1 MYHALIWLLA
11 IEVLGL
17 IVFPLTFSLFRRLP
31 DRGIIFSKL
40 LGLLL
45 GSYLLWVL
53 GLAHILPNTQYS
65 ILLVLAVVAVAS
77 GLVARRNLPE
87 ILAFV
92 RRERV
97 PLVTAELVFLGLY
110 FVWLSVVA
118 FSPAINHTEQ
128 PMDFAFLNAILKS
141 RFFPPEDP
149 WLAGHSISYYYFGHF
164 MMAFLTKLTSIP
176 SSVSYNL
183 SIALIAALLGAGA
196 YSLAYNMIRL
206 SGATLKAAV
215 LFALAAPVFIVLL
228 GNLEGVVELVH
239 ARGWGSEGFW
249 SWLSI
254 KGLESPLSGSSSV
267 FPDGHFWWWRATRVI
282 DTVVD
287 GKSLDYTIHEF
298 PYFSFL
304 LGDLHA
310 HVSSLPFILFNLA
323 LGLNLFVSGDRLGF
337 GWLRR
342 NPWEAVII
350 SLALGSLA
358 FINIWDFPVFAAI
371 LVSLV
376 LIKAYGGSGL
386 RTARDILESIAA
398 LLPILV
404 LAVLM
409 FLPFY
414 LSFSSQ
420 ASGILPTKNAMDTR
434 PIFFF
439 MIWGLPSVVTGGF
452 LLKQIL
458 SVPGLAGRN
467 PGLLSLILIVPV
479 LPFLLWAVIKVLI
492 SPFEGGLA
500 DGLAEIGSRLGK
512 LLPAMAIVGVALY
525 SMLLRSRSE
534 DDKATTFSL
543 LPLGLAFYLL
553 LGAELFYVSDLF
565 GTRMNTVFKVY
576 YQVWLL
582 LGVVSAYGLYYV
594 CCRPAAFLAALRLPR
609 VFRLPTGLLGKSVS
623 WAWVGLI
630 VLLVAGSLY
639 YPVAAALD
647 RQKNGGGDGFDG
659 LAFLKRGSGV
669 EYDAIVWL
677 RDKAPRGRIVE
688 AVGPSYYGVE
698 RGQCCY
704 ASISA
709 STGLPT
715 LLGWKGHEEQW
726 RGRQDLFDLREQ
738 WVEQI
743 YSSTDPDEVRQLL
756 ETNEIRY
763 VYVGRRERAKYG
775 AGQLD
780 EFSFLKPVFP
790 LKPVTPGDGVV
801 IYERLQPSGVEVTQK
816 EDGSAD

>member
-31 DRGIIFSKL
+31 DRGIIFSKV

-65 ILLVLAVVAVAS
+65 VLLLLAVLALAS
-77 GLVARRNLPE
+77 GLVAWRNLPE

-97 PLVTAELVFLGLY
+97 PLLTAELVFLGLY
-110 FVWLSVVA
+110 FVLLSVVA

-128 PMDFAFLNAILKS
+128 PMDFAFLNAILQS

-183 SIALIAALLGAGA
+183 SIALTAALVGAGA

-206 SGATLKAAV
+206 SGATLKVAL

-239 ARGWGSEGFW
+239 ARGWGSDGFW
-249 SWLSI
+249 TWLSI
-254 KGLESPLSGSSSV
+254 KGLESPLSGDSSV
-267 FPDGHFWWWRATRVI
+267 FPQGFWWWFRASRVI

-287 GKSLDYTIHEF
+287 GVSKDFTITEF

-310 HVSSLPFILFNLA
+310 HVSSLPFLVFNLA

-337 GWLRR
+337 GWLR
-342 NPWEAVII
+342 NNLWEAFII
-350 SLALGSLA
+350 SLALGALA
-358 FINIWDFPVFAAI
+358 FINIWDFPIFAAL
-371 LVSLV
+371 LVGLV
-376 LIKAYGGSGL
+376 FVKAYGESAA
-386 RTARDILESIAA
+386 RTAWD
-398 LLPILV
+398 LLPNLSMLLPVLV
-404 LAVLM
+404 LAVLLY
-409 FLPFY
+409 LPFY
-414 LSFSSQ
+414 LDFSSQ
-420 ASGILPTKNAMDTR
+420 AAGILPTKDAMDTR
-434 PIFFF
+434 PLFFF
-439 MIWGLPSVVTGGF
+439 MIWGLPLVVTGTF
-452 LLKQIL
+452 LLKQIV

-467 PGLLSLILIVPV
+467 PGLLSLVLIVSV
-479 LPFLLWAVIKVLI
+479 IPFLLWALTKVLV

-500 DGLAEIGSRLGK
+500 DGLAEVGSRFGK
-512 LLPAMAIVGVALY
+512 LLPGMAVVGIAFY
-525 SMLLRSRSE
+525 SVLLRVRTAGESVT
-534 DDKATTFSL
+534 AFSL
-543 LPLGLAFYLL
+543 LPLALAFYLL
-553 LGAELFYVSDLF
+553 VGAELFYLVDLF

-576 YQVWLL
+576 YEAWLL
-582 LGVVSAYGLYYV
+582 LGVVSTYGLYYV
-594 CCRPAAFLAALRLPR
+594 CCRPVTFAANLKLPQL
-609 VFRLPTGLLGKSVS
+609 FSLPWGLLRRTVS
-623 WAWVGLI
+623 WSWVALL

-647 RQKNGGGDGFDG
+647 LKKNGGGDSLDG
-659 LAFLKRGSGV
+659 LAFLKRSNGD
-669 EYDAIVWL
+669 EYDAIIWL
-677 RDKAPRGRIVE
+677 RDEAPKGRIVE

-726 RGRQDLFDLREQ
+726 RGRQRLFDLREG
-738 WVEQI
+738 WVKQI

-756 ETNEIRY
+756 DTHDIRY

-775 AGQLD
+775 ADQLD
-780 EFSFLKPVFP
+780 GFSFLKPVFP
-790 LKPVTPGDGVV
+790 LKPVTLGDDVV
-801 IYERLQPSGVEVTQK
+801 IYEMLQPSDVEVAQK
-816 EDGSAD
+816 EDGSAS

>member
-1 MYHALIWLLA
+1 M
-11 IEVLGL
+11 
-17 IVFPLTFSLFRRLP
+17 
-31 DRGIIFSKL
+31 
-40 LGLLL
+40 
-45 GSYLLWVL
+45 
-53 GLAHILPNTQYS
+53 
-65 ILLVLAVVAVAS
+65 
-77 GLVARRNLPE
+77 
-87 ILAFV
+87 
-92 RRERV
+92 
-97 PLVTAELVFLGLY
+97 
-110 FVWLSVVA
+110 
-118 FSPAINHTEQ
+118 
-128 PMDFAFLNAILKS
+128 
-141 RFFPPEDP
+141 
-149 WLAGHSISYYYFGHF
+149 
-164 MMAFLTKLTSIP
+164 
-176 SSVSYNL
+176 
-183 SIALIAALLGAGA
+183 
-196 YSLAYNMIRL
+196 
-206 SGATLKAAV
+206 
-215 LFALAAPVFIVLL
+215 
-228 GNLEGVVELVH
+228 
-239 ARGWGSEGFW
+239 
-249 SWLSI
+249 
-254 KGLESPLSGSSSV
+254 
-267 FPDGHFWWWRATRVI
+267 
-282 DTVVD
+282 
-287 GKSLDYTIHEF
+287 
-298 PYFSFL
+298 
-304 LGDLHA
+304 
-310 HVSSLPFILFNLA
+310 
-323 LGLNLFVSGDRLGF
+323 
-337 GWLRR
+337 
-342 NPWEAVII
+342 II

-376 LIKAYGGSGL
+376 LIKAYGGSGFVL
-386 RTARDILESIAA
+386 LRDILESIAA

-479 LPFLLWAVIKVLI
+479 LPFLLWAVIKVLM

-582 LGVVSAYGLYYV
+582 PWCSIGLRSILRV
-594 CCRPAAFLAALRLPR
+594 LPAGGFPGCPEAAEG
-609 VFRLPTGLLGKSVS
+609 LPTAHRLVGEICKLGLGRPDSV
-623 WAWVGLI
+623 AG
-630 VLLVAGSLY
+630 AGSLY

-677 RDKAPRGRIVE
+677 RDKA
-688 AVGPSYYGVE
+688 
-698 RGQCCY
+698 
-704 ASISA
+704 
-709 STGLPT
+709 
-715 LLGWKGHEEQW
+715 
-726 RGRQDLFDLREQ
+726 RE
-738 WVEQI
+738 
-743 YSSTDPDEVRQLL
+743 
-756 ETNEIRY
+756 
-763 VYVGRRERAKYG
+763 GG
-775 AGQLD
+775 
-780 EFSFLKPVFP
+780 
-790 LKPVTPGDGVV
+790 
-801 IYERLQPSGVEVTQK
+801 
-816 EDGSAD
+816 

>member
-1 MYHALIWLLA
+1 MYHALIWLLS

-467 PGLLSLILIVPV
+467 PGLPSLILIVPV

-594 CCRPAAFLAALRLPR
+594 CCRPA
-609 VFRLPTGLLGKSVS
+609 
-623 WAWVGLI
+623 
-630 VLLVAGSLY
+630 
-639 YPVAAALD
+639 
-647 RQKNGGGDGFDG
+647 GFPG
-659 LAFLKRGSGV
+659 C
-669 EYDAIVWL
+669 
-677 RDKAPRGRIVE
+677 PE
-688 AVGPSYYGVE
+688 AVE
-698 RGQCCY
+698 
-704 ASISA
+704 
-709 STGLPT
+709 GLPT
-715 LLGWKGHEEQW
+715 AHRLVGEICKLGLGRPDSVAGGWVPLLS
-726 RGRQDLFDLREQ
+726 RGC
-738 WVEQI
+738 
-743 YSSTDPDEVRQLL
+743 
-756 ETNEIRY
+756 
-763 VYVGRRERAKYG
+763 G
-775 AGQLD
+775 AGQAEKRWWGRLRW
-780 EFSFLKPVFP
+780 PGFP
-790 LKPVTPGDGVV
+790 
-801 IYERLQPSGVEVTQK
+801 QK
-816 EDGSAD
+816 GQRS

>member
-1 MYHALIWLLA
+1 MYDALIWLLA
-11 IEVLGL
+11 IEALGL
-17 IVFPLTFSLFRRLP
+17 IALPLTFSLFRHLP
-31 DRGIIFSKL
+31 DRGIILSKV

-53 GLAHILPNTQYS
+53 GLAHVLPNTQYS
-65 ILLVLAVVAVAS
+65 VLLILAVLALAS
-77 GLVARRNLPE
+77 GLAARRRLPE
-87 ILAFV
+87 IVAFV

-97 PLVTAELVFLGLY
+97 PLLTAELVFLGLY

-164 MMAFLTKLTSIP
+164 MMAFLTKLTSVP

-183 SIALIAALLGAGA
+183 SIALIAALVGAGA

-206 SGATLKAAV
+206 SGAALKAAV
-215 LFALAAPVFIVLL
+215 LFALAAPMFIVLL

-249 SWLSI
+249 QWLSI
-254 KGLESPLSGSSSV
+254 KGLAGPLTGDASV

-287 GKSLDYTIHEF
+287 GRSLDYTITEF

-310 HVSSLPFILFNLA
+310 HVSSLPFLVFNLA
-323 LGLNLFVSGDRLGF
+323 LGLNLFVSSDRLGL

-358 FINIWDFPVFAAI
+358 FINIWDFPVFAAL
-371 LVSLV
+371 LVGLV
-376 LIKAYGGSGL
+376 LVKAYGESGL
-386 RTARDILESIAA
+386 RTARDY
-398 LLPILV
+398 LPSLAMLIPVVV

-409 FLPFY
+409 YLPFY
-414 LSFSSQ
+414 LTLSSQ
-420 ASGILPTKNAMDTR
+420 ASGILPTKDAMDTR
-434 PIFFF
+434 PVLFF
-439 MIWGLPSVVTGGF
+439 MIWGLPLVLTGSF
-452 LLKQIL
+452 LLKQMF
-458 SVPGLAGRN
+458 SVQGLTARS
-467 PGLLSLILIVPV
+467 PGLLSLVLIIAV
-479 LPFLLWAVIKVLI
+479 LPFLLWAITKVLV
-492 SPFEGGLA
+492 SPFQGGVE
-500 DGLAEIGSRLGK
+500 DGLVEVGSRLGK
-512 LLPAMAIVGVALY
+512 LLPGMAIVGVAFY

-534 DDKATTFSL
+534 DDKGTTFSL
-543 LPLGLAFYLL
+543 LPMALAFYLL
-553 LGAELFYVSDLF
+553 MGAELFYVRDLF

-576 YQVWLL
+576 YQAWLL

-594 CCRPAAFLAALRLPR
+594 CCRTVTLPAGVAAKLPR
-609 VFRLPTGLLGKSVS
+609 VLSLPRGVLGKSGS
-623 WAWVGLI
+623 WAWVGLV

-639 YPVAAALD
+639 YPVGAALD
-647 RQKNGGGDGFDG
+647 LKKNGGGDTFDG
-659 LAFLKRGSGV
+659 LAFLKRGDGD
-669 EYDAIVWL
+669 EYDAIIWL
-677 RDKAPRGRIVE
+677 RDEAPRGRIVE
-688 AVGPSYYGVE
+688 AVGGSYTE
-698 RGQCCY
+698 FAR
-704 ASISA
+704 ISS

-715 LLGWKGHEEQW
+715 VLGWKGHEYQW
-726 RGRQDLFDLREQ
+726 RGYDRLFDRREA

-743 YSSTDPDEVRQLL
+743 YSSGNPDEVRQLL
-756 ETNEIRY
+756 ETNDIRY

-775 AGQLD
+775 AAELD
-780 EFSFLKPVFP
+780 DFTFLKTVWP
-790 LKPVTPGDGVV
+790 LKPDTPGGDVV
-801 IYERLQPSGVEVTQK
+801 IYERLQSAEVEVTQK
-816 EDGSAD
+816 EDGSAG